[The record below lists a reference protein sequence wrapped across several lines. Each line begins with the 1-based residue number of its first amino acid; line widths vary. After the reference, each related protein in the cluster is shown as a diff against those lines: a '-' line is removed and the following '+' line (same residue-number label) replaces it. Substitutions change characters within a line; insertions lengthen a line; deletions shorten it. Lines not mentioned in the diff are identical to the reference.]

1 MDKSIEL
8 AHKKI
13 VYEAQKLAR
22 LIIVEG
28 IQPKNTVKEASKH
41 LNHDEAIM
49 FNYIF
54 ANHCSQY
61 CVEQLSGDKNPES
74 ILHDVMLIYGQSVT
88 QLPDSVFA
96 YALAILKNSLNSL
109 FPSLT
114 EWSGG
119 RKNLNSEVALKI
131 SQAII
136 SSSEC
141 TKNKSILIN
150 EILIETNN

>member
-1 MDKSIEL
+1 
-8 AHKKI
+8 
-13 VYEAQKLAR
+13 
-22 LIIVEG
+22 
-28 IQPKNTVKEASKH
+28 
-41 LNHDEAIM
+41 M